1 MKSEG
6 VDIRFASRQLRA
18 MLGAMQEGRMAI
30 YSGTVIENSGNE
42 DFPYLAII
50 SDDTGKVI
58 GEFPVRTT
66 ADGDEKIVEALQE
79 LKDMAEKEAPL
90 A

>member
-1 MKSEG
+1 
-6 VDIRFASRQLRA
+6 
-18 MLGAMQEGRMAI
+18 MAT
-30 YSGTVIENSGNE
+30 YSGTVIENTGNE

-50 SDDTGKVI
+50 SDDTGKVV

-66 ADGDEKIVEALQE
+66 ADGDEKIVEALKD
-79 LKDMAEKEAPL
+79 LKNMAEEEDPL